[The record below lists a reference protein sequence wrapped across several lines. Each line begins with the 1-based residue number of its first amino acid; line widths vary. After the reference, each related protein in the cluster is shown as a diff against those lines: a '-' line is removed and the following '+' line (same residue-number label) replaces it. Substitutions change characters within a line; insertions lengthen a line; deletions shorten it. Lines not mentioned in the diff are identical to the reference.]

1 MLNQAPFML
10 DGALLLQG
18 GCAFVAWI
26 MIIARILRLHR
37 SSAMNQEFSAAFLKA
52 PNLREA
58 CAVPDNRGGYAR
70 IANVGFGVLHHM
82 RAAVSDQGSLH
93 RYALLVRNLTR
104 QVKREY
110 DALAGGFASFAC
122 LIGIS
127 FVIWLLRQDTS
138 QAFDEIGMAV
148 AFSVLPG
155 FLYLLYRVK
164 AMCAGLDDFANDF
177 LDLTRRSLRDS
188 CDVQGVRRRVPAR

>member
-127 FVIWLLRQDTS
+127 FVIGLLRQDTS